1 MAIFKLGAMFDAIS
15 GKVGG
20 QSLANYPQQQILRNI
35 TQTNKFAT
43 PKQSKKRAF
52 TAYLAN
58 SWRQLTTAQQ
68 QGWSATAVNYTYVNR
83 VGDTITRNGYQT
95 FSFCNQ
101 NLNLIEI
108 PTIQNA
114 PLYVPVT
121 VPKVNIIDI
130 SSGNFEIQS
139 NNSSSD
145 YLYALF
151 GVANL
156 SPGQA
161 PQLGMMRYIGEITSA
176 QLAAGYDVVSDLE
189 DVFGTLTFPNKMA
202 ITVDPINQTTGN
214 RKQFVDIIQNIDLP
228 MILEVIVPSA
238 TSVTVP
244 FKSGGTFNGSI
255 DWGDG
260 TTTTFLTYNAAGCT
274 HTYTLAGTYRI
285 LIYGAFPKF
294 VVFNGAFKAFLRN
307 IHQFGTNNFTELEL
321 YGCTLLTTLT
331 PSDTP
336 RVSGIAIEFMFRSCT
351 GLLSV
356 NKITEW
362 DLSTC
367 TSLRGLFQSATLY
380 NQDLSL
386 LDVSNISNFYGVFTS
401 ASSFNSSLSAWS
413 VTKGTTF
420 FGMFQNAS
428 AFNQPLNL
436 WVINTTTNVDMTFM
450 FYNATN
456 YAQDLSMWDF
466 SKNTSLFYFF
476 RGNKMIWDV
485 SLMSVANVSSFYGA
499 FYGRTGF
506 NPNLAGWAIKQ
517 SGTIDMGYM
526 FQLNTG
532 FNRSLATWDI
542 RFVTL
547 MPLFGAG
554 CTGWTVANWN
564 LTLIGWNALIN
575 PPLNIVISVKP
586 ISTGAG
592 AAARANLIAVWGWTI
607 NENV

>member
-114 PLYVPVT
+114 PAYVPVT
-121 VPKVNIIDI
+121 EPKINIIDI

-139 NNSSSD
+139 NNSSST

-214 RKQFVDIIQNIDLP
+214 RNQFATIIENVETP
-228 MILEVIVPSA
+228 MILTLVVPSS
-238 TSVTVP
+238 TSVTIP
-244 FKSGGTFNGSI
+244 FGSGGTYNGSI

-274 HTYTLAGTYRI
+274 HTYTLAGTYYV
-285 LIYGAFPKF
+285 LIYGAFPRF
-294 VVFNGAFKAFLRN
+294 YVNNGTFKSYLTN
-307 IHQFGTNNFTELEL
+307 ILQFGSNPFVILNFH
-321 YGCTLLTTLT
+321 GCALLTAVT

-336 RVSGIAIEFMFRSCT
+336 NLSSCT
-351 GLLSV
+351 TLTRLFSVCSLMTSV
-356 NKITEW
+356 NNINEW
-362 DLSTC
+362 DTSTITIMSYC
-367 TSLRGLFQSATLY
+367 FSSTLF
-380 NQDLSL
+380 NQ
-386 LDVSNISNFYGVFTS
+386 
-401 ASSFNSSLSAWS
+401 SLS
-413 VTKGTTF
+413 
-420 FGMFQNAS
+420 N
-428 AFNQPLNL
+428 
-436 WVINTTTNVDMTFM
+436 
-450 FYNATN
+450 
-456 YAQDLSMWDF
+456 
-466 SKNTSLFYFF
+466 
-476 RGNKMIWDV
+476 WDV
-485 SLMSVANVSSFYGA
+485 SLVTNMDSLFDTSSF
-499 FYGRTGF
+499 
-506 NPNLAGWAIKQ
+506 NQ
-517 SGTIDMGYM
+517 
-526 FQLNTG
+526 
-532 FNRSLATWDI
+532 SLATWNAPLVTSLAAFI
-542 RFVTL
+542 RSSLFNS
-547 MPLFGAG
+547 PLPTFGAAKITSLNSFANNNDVFNQDVSAIDVSV
-554 CTGWTVANWN
+554 CTNFAFVFNSCNAFNQSLAAWNVGAGTSFGSFAPGTVAWSVANWN
-564 LTLIGWNALIN
+564 ATLVAWNAL
-575 PPLNIVISVKP
+575 PSLQMTQSMSVRP
-586 ISTGAG
+586 TATGTGAT
-592 AAARANLIAVWGWTI
+592 ARTNIIATYGWTI
-607 NENV
+607 SQGA